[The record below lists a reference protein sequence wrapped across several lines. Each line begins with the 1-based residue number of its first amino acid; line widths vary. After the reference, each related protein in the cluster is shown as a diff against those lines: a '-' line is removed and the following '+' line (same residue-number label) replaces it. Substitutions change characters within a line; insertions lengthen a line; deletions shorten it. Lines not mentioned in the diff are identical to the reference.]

1 MLTRHVV
8 PAFAFA
14 FAMLGAAQA
23 GGDHLQPA
31 QAYRID
37 LGKVS
42 GVAYYTVER
51 DGFYV
56 VTTLAQGE
64 DGTPVRVVSVL
75 APGQSVVVS
84 TPSEAGRAPTAV
96 EIRRQSDTLLVREI
110 AEVMN

>member
-1 MLTRHVV
+1 MPTRHLVL
-8 PAFAFA
+8 AFALP

-23 GGDHLQPA
+23 GGDRLQPA

-42 GVAYYTVER
+42 GVAYYTVEQ
-51 DGFYV
+51 DGFHV

-84 TPSEAGRAPTAV
+84 TPNEAGRSHTVV
-96 EIRRQSDTLLVREI
+96 EIRRQSDALLVREI
-110 AEVMN
+110 AEVTN